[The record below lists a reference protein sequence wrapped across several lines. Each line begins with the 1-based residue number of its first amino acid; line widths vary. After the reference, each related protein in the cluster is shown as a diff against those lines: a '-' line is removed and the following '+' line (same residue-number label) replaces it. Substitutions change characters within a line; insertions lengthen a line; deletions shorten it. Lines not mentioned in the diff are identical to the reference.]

1 MIIVRNSFIAKPGQA
16 SKLAAQLKEMAAAGQ
31 LKNHRVLTD
40 VTGDFNRVVMEYEVE
55 SVTGFE
61 ETFKKVTA
69 RTPRFERRRRA
80 TPTCGPLAAGISSES
95 SDEVA
100 R

>member
-1 MIIVRNSFIAKPGQA
+1 MIVVRNTFIAKPGQA

-40 VTGDFNRVVMEYEVE
+40 VTGDFNQVVMEYEVE

-61 ETFKKVTA
+61 ETFKKY
-69 RTPRFERRRRA
+69 
-80 TPTCGPLAAGISSES
+80 S
-95 SDEVA
+95 SDPLIREKAKGYTDLWTTGSRNLFRVM
-100 R
+100 